1 MLPRVLVHIR
11 KAVRRVARR
20 REPDVEPVGL
30 DIETGWQRMIDR
42 VYEQERRRE
51 LAQRLAQTEAALEKL
66 NLN

>member
-11 KAVRRVARR
+11 RTVRRVAGR
-20 REPDVEPVGL
+20 RESEVEPTGL
-30 DIETGWQRMIDR
+30 EIEMGWQQMIDR

>member
-11 KAVRRVARR
+11 RTVRRVAGRP
-20 REPDVEPVGL
+20 EPEAEPVGL
-30 DIETGWQRMIDR
+30 DIEMGWQQMIDR